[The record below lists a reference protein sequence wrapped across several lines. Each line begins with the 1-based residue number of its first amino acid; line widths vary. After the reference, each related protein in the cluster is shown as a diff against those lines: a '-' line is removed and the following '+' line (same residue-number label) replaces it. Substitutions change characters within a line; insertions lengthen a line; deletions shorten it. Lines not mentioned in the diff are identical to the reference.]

1 MNEFDLRKFLYSK
14 SLLKEEITKEE
25 PKAEITEET
34 KVTTEEEVTEEV
46 VEETEVT
53 TEEEVTESP
62 KLTKESLKSLI
73 REKITSILNEAE
85 EDEAEEEEM
94 ETEEAPE
101 EDLDTTEP
109 ISFEM
114 GDGEENEVI
123 KLFST
128 AKKEISE
135 LGADEETK
143 QKMMRQINNTIT
155 MFAREYLAKED
166 K

>member
-14 SLLKEEITKEE
+14 SLLTEEITKEE
-25 PKAEITEET
+25 IQEET
-34 KVTTEEEVTEEV
+34 TETTITEEVTEEV

-62 KLTKESLKSLI
+62 NLTKESLKSLI

-85 EDEAEEEEM
+85 EDEAEEDEAEED
-94 ETEEAPE
+94 EAEEAPVGDM
-101 EDLDTTEP
+101 DLTEP
-109 ISFEM
+109 TDVEL

-123 KLFST
+123 KLFSQ
-128 AKKEISE
+128 AKQEISG

-155 MFAREYLAKED
+155 MFARDYLANEN
-166 K
+166 

>member
-14 SLLKEEITKEE
+14 SLLTEEITKEE
-25 PKAEITEET
+25 IQEET
-34 KVTTEEEVTEEV
+34 TETTITEEVTEEV

-62 KLTKESLKSLI
+62 NLTKESLKSLI

-85 EDEAEEEEM
+85 EDEAEEDEA
-94 ETEEAPE
+94 EEAPVGDM
-101 EDLDTTEP
+101 DLTEP
-109 ISFEM
+109 TDVEL

-123 KLFST
+123 KLFSQ
-128 AKKEISE
+128 AKQEISG

-155 MFAREYLAKED
+155 MFARDYLANEN
-166 K
+166 